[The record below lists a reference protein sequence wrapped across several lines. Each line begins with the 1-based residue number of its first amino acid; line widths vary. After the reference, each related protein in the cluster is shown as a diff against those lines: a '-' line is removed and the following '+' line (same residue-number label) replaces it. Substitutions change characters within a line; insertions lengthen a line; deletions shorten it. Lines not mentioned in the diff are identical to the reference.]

1 MENAGKLA
9 LPGLSRRSFLSRAGA
24 GTGVLAAALANGCG
38 GSGSTTPTPP
48 PPVVPLTPDMDLL
61 NFVLNLQYLEAEF
74 YLRAATGQ
82 GLAVADAGTNAGS
95 VTGGTQVSFA
105 TPAIQEYA
113 LELAGDE
120 LLHVRFLRNILASA
134 AVSRPAIDLT
144 NGFNVFAQMSGIGS
158 TFNPFADEMSFVV
171 GAFFFEDLIV
181 TALHGAATTFTSKSL
196 LLASTGVMAID
207 AYHAG
212 EIRTL
217 VSGFGA
223 PYLTYANQISTLRA
237 TLGGGNET
245 PVSGYSIVAEDNDCA
260 AWQRTTDQVLHVVYA
275 TGAGVV
281 SKGGFFPNG
290 MSGTITAT
298 AN

>member
-1 MENAGKLA
+1 MGNAGKLV
-9 LPGLSRRSFLSRAGA
+9 PSGLSRRSFLSRAGA

-38 GSGSTTPTPP
+38 GSGSMPP
-48 PPVVPLTPDMDLL
+48 PIVVPPTPDMNLL

-74 YLRAATGQ
+74 YLRATTGQ
-82 GLAVADAGTNAGS
+82 GLAAADAGANAGS
-95 VTGGTQVSFA
+95 VTGGAQVTFA
-105 TPAIQEYA
+105 TPALKEYA

-120 LLHVRFLRNILASA
+120 LLHVRFLRNTLASA
-134 AVSRPAIDLT
+134 AVARPAIDLT

-181 TALHGAATTFTSKSL
+181 TALHGAATTLTGKSL
-196 LLASTGVMAID
+196 LLATAGVMAID

-223 PYLTYANQISTLRA
+223 PYQTYANQISTLRA

-245 PVSGYSIVAEDNDCA
+245 PVSGFSIVAEDNDCA
-260 AWQRTTDQVLHVVYA
+260 AFKRTTDQVLHVVYA
-275 TGAGVV
+275 AGAGVV
-281 SKGGFFPNG
+281 SKGGFFPSG
-290 MSGTITAT
+290 LSGTITAT
-298 AN
+298 TN